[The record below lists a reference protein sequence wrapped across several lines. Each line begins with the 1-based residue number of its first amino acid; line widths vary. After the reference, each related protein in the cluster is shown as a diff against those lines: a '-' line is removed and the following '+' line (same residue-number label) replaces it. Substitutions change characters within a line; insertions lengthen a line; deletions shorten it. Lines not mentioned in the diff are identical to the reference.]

1 MKINATSIKKL
12 LSVSLITA
20 LFMAGFSSCS
30 NGSNQNKGSEGGG
43 GEPVP
48 VVDMGAF
55 EPGNTSV
62 EMAANMAIGWNLGNT
77 LDATGDWTDNSGV
90 FHSDLKGLETETGW
104 GMPKTT
110 EAMIT
115 AVKAAGFKTIRVPVS
130 WHNHITDK
138 TNYTIDSAWMARVKT
153 VVDWAYN
160 MGMCV
165 IINIHH
171 DNLKESQLAGN
182 CGFAL
187 SYDTTLQN
195 QSKAY
200 IEKVWTQ
207 IATTFASYDNKLVF
221 EVLNEPR
228 DVSGE
233 IAGNEWWCNDKSIM
247 DIITS
252 YEQVGINA
260 IRSVFGNEDRFV
272 MVPGYAA
279 SGSDSSM
286 LALYTLPTDSASD
299 KLLLS
304 THAYS
309 PYYFAMY
316 DKDHPDTVFD
326 NSDKISLNSIF
337 DYLRTNYINKGVGV
351 VMGEASATDKEN
363 LNERIKWATYYFTK
377 AREAGVPVV
386 LWDNMVTEANEDK
399 NNINIGERHG
409 YYNRNA
415 NTWYFPTI
423 IEVMM
428 KAVYGDNYPSE

>member
-1 MKINATSIKKL
+1 MKISAINLKKVLSSLIITSIL
-12 LSVSLITA
+12 V
-20 LFMAGFSSCS
+20 AGFLSCS
-30 NGSNQNKGSEGGG
+30 SPNSDKQLIDESG
-43 GEPVP
+43 PVP
-48 VVDMGAF
+48 TVELEAFVPGA
-55 EPGNTSV
+55 TSV
-62 EMAANMAIGWNLGNT
+62 EMAANMSIGWNLGNT
-77 LDATGDWTDNSGV
+77 LDAHYTGAT
-90 FHSDLKGLETETGW
+90 GLDTETSW
-104 GMPKTT
+104 GMPTTT

-115 AVKAAGFKTIRVPVS
+115 AVHNAGFKTIRIPVS

-138 TNYTIDSAWMARVKT
+138 TNYTIDSNWMTRVKT

-160 MGMCV
+160 KDMCV

-171 DNLKESQLAGN
+171 DNLAASKLEGN
-182 CGFAL
+182 YGFAL

-207 IATTFASYDNKLVF
+207 IATTFKDYDNKLVF

-228 DVSGE
+228 DIDGE
-233 IAGNEWWCNDKSIM
+233 LTGNEWWCGQNAIM

-260 IRSVFGNEDRFV
+260 IRSVAGNENRFV

-286 LALYTLPTDSASD
+286 LALYTMPTDTAQD

-309 PYYFAMY
+309 PYEFALKGDY
-316 DKDHPDTVFD
+316 EDVEFDSKD
-326 NSDKISLNSIF
+326 SASLTSLFN
-337 DYLRTNYINKGVGV
+337 YLKTNYTNKGIGV

-363 LNERIKWATYYFTK
+363 TNERVKWASSYFTK
-377 AREAGVPVV
+377 AREAGVSVV
-386 LWDNMVTEANEDK
+386 LWDNMVTCANENK

-409 YYNRNA
+409 YYNRKSNS
-415 NTWYFPTI
+415 WYFPSI
-423 IEVMM
+423 IEAMM
-428 KAVYGDNYPSE
+428 KAVYGDNYTAE

>member
-12 LSVSLITA
+12 FSVSILA
-20 LFMAGFSSCS
+20 AFLVASFNCCS
-30 NGSNQNKGSEGGG
+30 NGSNQTKGNDG
-43 GEPVP
+43 GEPMP
-48 VVDMGAF
+48 AVDMGAF
-55 EPGNTSV
+55 VPGNTSV

-77 LDATGDWTDNSGV
+77 LDATGDWTDGNGV

-110 EAMIT
+110 ETMIS
-115 AVKAAGFKTIRVPVS
+115 AIKNAGFKTIRIPVS

-138 TNYTIDSAWMARVKT
+138 TNYTIDSTWMARVKT
-153 VVDWAYN
+153 IVDWAYN
-160 MGMCV
+160 KDMCV

-171 DNLKESQLAGN
+171 DNLKESQLSGN

-187 SYDTTLQN
+187 SKDSTFQN

-260 IRSVFGNEDRFV
+260 IRSVSGNEDRFV

-326 NSDKISLNSIF
+326 NSDKTSLNSIF

-386 LWDNMVTEANEDK
+386 LWDNMVTCANENK

-409 YYNRNA
+409 YYNRKSDS
-415 NTWYFPTI
+415 WYFPSI
-423 IEVMM
+423 IEAMM
-428 KAVYGDNYPSE
+428 KAVYGDNYTAE

>member
-20 LFMAGFSSCS
+20 LFMAGFSCS
-30 NGSNQNKGSEGGG
+30 NGSNQNKGSEGG
-43 GEPVP
+43 VP

-77 LDATGDWTDNSGV
+77 LDATGDWTDNGV
-90 FHSDLKGLETETGW
+90 FHSELKGLETETGW

-115 AVKAAGFKTIRVPVS
+115 AVKAAGFKTIRIPVS

-182 CGFAL
+182 FGFAL

-200 IEKVWTQ
+200 IEKVWIQ
-207 IATTFASYDNKLVF
+207 IATTFKEYDNKLVF

-228 DVSGE
+228 DIDGE
-233 IAGNEWWCNDKSIM
+233 LAGNEWWCGQKAIM

-260 IRSVFGNEDRFV
+260 IRSVAGNENRFV

-286 LALYTLPTDSASD
+286 LALYTMPTDTAQD

-309 PYYFAMY
+309 PYEFALKGDY
-316 DKDHPDTVFD
+316 KDVEFD
-326 NSDKISLNSIF
+326 SEDSASLTSLFN
-337 DYLRTNYINKGVGV
+337 YLKTNYTNKGIGV

-363 LNERIKWATYYFTK
+363 TNERVKWASSYFSK
-377 AREAGVPVV
+377 AREAGVSVV
-386 LWDNMVTEANEDK
+386 LWDNMVTCANENK

-409 YYNRNA
+409 YYNRKSNS
-415 NTWYFPTI
+415 WYFPSI
-423 IEVMM
+423 IEAMM
-428 KAVYGDNYPSE
+428 KAVYGDNYTAE

>member
-77 LDATGDWTDNSGV
+77 LDATGDWTDGDGV
-90 FHSDLKGLETETGW
+90 FHSELKGLETETGW

-115 AVKAAGFKTIRVPVS
+115 AVKAAGFKTIRIPVS

-138 TNYTIDSAWMARVKT
+138 TNYTIDSNWMARVKT

-160 MGMCV
+160 KDMCV

-187 SYDTTLQN
+187 SYDTALQN

-207 IATTFASYDNKLVF
+207 IATTFKDYDNKLVF

-228 DVSGE
+228 DIDGE
-233 IAGNEWWCNDKSIM
+233 LAGNEWWCGQKAIM

-260 IRSVFGNEDRFV
+260 IRSVAGNENRFV

-286 LALYTLPTDSASD
+286 LALYTMPTDTAQD

-309 PYYFAMY
+309 PYEFALKGDY
-316 DKDHPDTVFD
+316 EDVEFDSKDSV
-326 NSDKISLNSIF
+326 SLTSLFN
-337 DYLRTNYINKGVGV
+337 YLKTNYTNKGIGV

-363 LNERIKWATYYFTK
+363 TNERVKWASSYFTK
-377 AREAGVPVV
+377 AREAGVSVV
-386 LWDNMVTEANEDK
+386 LWDNMVTCANENK

-409 YYNRNA
+409 YYNRESNS
-415 NTWYFPTI
+415 WYFPSI
-423 IEVMM
+423 IEAMM
-428 KAVYGDNYPSE
+428 KAVYGDNYTAE